1 MQGLNWRDLG
11 AATQSTLRSRP
22 RIFMEGE
29 GIEVEGLELP
39 ALQKFTPEEGLATQI
54 KILARIAPSTA

>member
-1 MQGLNWRDLG
+1 
-11 AATQSTLRSRP
+11 
-22 RIFMEGE
+22 MEGE

-39 ALQKFTPEEGLATQI
+39 ALQQFTPEEALATQI